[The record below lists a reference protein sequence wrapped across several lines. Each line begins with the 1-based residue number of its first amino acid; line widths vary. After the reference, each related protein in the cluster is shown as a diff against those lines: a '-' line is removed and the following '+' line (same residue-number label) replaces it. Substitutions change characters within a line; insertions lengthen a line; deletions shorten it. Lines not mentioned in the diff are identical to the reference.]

1 MALYVPQSRRRRR
14 LALTAAGT
22 AVVGLVLGAGLG
34 RMSAPTVEDR
44 VADVRNDARDTAS
57 GLQVISLHA
66 EATTVGAGG
75 TDLVLARTAR
85 ELADEFD
92 RAPWIDSGQRR
103 IVLQALT
110 DLTGR
115 QDKGS
120 PAFGEAAGRLAT
132 MITDVF
138 AGRPVSAPTS
148 TPSATP
154 SPGAT
159 STGSPGPTPS
169 GTASP
174 STGATPSATPTATP

>member
-22 AVVGLVLGAGLG
+22 AVLGLVIGAGLG
-34 RMSAPTVEDR
+34 RLSAPTVDDR
-44 VADVRNDARDTAS
+44 VAGVRNDARDTAS

-92 RAPWIDSGQRR
+92 RAPWVDSGQRR
-103 IVLQALT
+103 IVLAALT

-120 PAFGEAAGRLAT
+120 PAFGEAAGRMAT

-148 TPSATP
+148 TPTPTPAATP
-154 SPGAT
+154 S
-159 STGSPGPTPS
+159 STPS
-169 GTASP
+169 PTA
-174 STGATPSATPTATP
+174 SATPTATASPTP

>member
-14 LALTAAGT
+14 LALTAAAT
-22 AVVGLVLGAGLG
+22 AVVGAVVGAGVG
-34 RMSAPTVEDR
+34 RLSAPTVDDR
-44 VADVRNDARDTAS
+44 VTSVRNEAKDTAS

-75 TDLVLARTAR
+75 TDAVLQTTAR

-92 RAPWIDSGQRR
+92 RAPWVDSGQRR
-103 IVLQALT
+103 LVLQALT

-120 PAFGEAAGRLAT
+120 PAFGEAAGALAT

-138 AGRPVSAPTS
+138 AGRPVTAATAEPT
-148 TPSATP
+148 ATP
-154 SPGAT
+154 S
-159 STGSPGPTPS
+159 STP
-169 GTASP
+169 
-174 STGATPSATPTATP
+174 TPTATPTTSPSPTDTATASPTP

>member
-22 AVVGLVLGAGLG
+22 AVVGLILGAGLG

-138 AGRPVSAPTS
+138 AGRPVSAPTPTPTPSAGPSS
-148 TPSATP
+148 TPSP
-154 SPGAT
+154 SPSDTAT
-159 STGSPGPTPS
+159 
-169 GTASP
+169 
-174 STGATPSATPTATP
+174 ATPTPTP

>member
-22 AVVGLVLGAGLG
+22 AVLGLVIGAGLG
-34 RMSAPTVEDR
+34 RLSAPTVEDR
-44 VADVRNDARDTAS
+44 VASVRNDARDTAS

-148 TPSATP
+148 SPTPSPSATP
-154 SPGAT
+154 SGTA
-159 STGSPGPTPS
+159 TPS
-169 GTASP
+169 GAAAP
-174 STGATPSATPTATP
+174 TPTP

>member
-1 MALYVPQSRRRRR
+1 
-14 LALTAAGT
+14 LTAAGT

-148 TPSATP
+148 SPTPSPSATP
-154 SPGAT
+154 SGTA
-159 STGSPGPTPS
+159 TPS
-169 GTASP
+169 GAAAP
-174 STGATPSATPTATP
+174 TPTP